1 MRVLVTGGAGFIGSN
16 LCAQLLAGAFATHVT
31 VLDDLST
38 GRAAN
43 LRGLDVEFIEGSL
56 LDAVLVAKV
65 VRDADAVVHLGA
77 RGSVPRSVADPVTS
91 FHANV
96 TGTLNVLEAARRSDC
111 RQLIFSSSSS
121 VYGAN
126 PELPKVESMATRP
139 ISPYAASKLAAESMV
154 LAYGA
159 TYDVDVL
166 AFRFF
171 NVYGPGQPAD
181 HDYAAVIPKFVAA
194 ALRDEPLVVHGDGR
208 QTRDF
213 TYVGTVVETLE
224 RALVDRLC
232 CLEPVNLAFGTQV
245 SLLDVVRLVAER
257 VERPVRVEHVAPRT
271 ADVRH
276 SRADDTRLR
285 RYFPDIEPVPLEVG
299 LDHTLAWM
307 TSQLVGAA

>member
-1 MRVLVTGGAGFIGSN
+1 MKLLVTGGAVFIGSN
-16 LCAQLLAGAFATHVT
+16 LCAQVLASGTASRVT

-38 GRAAN
+38 GRLRN
-43 LRGLDVEFIEGSL
+43 LAGLDVDLVEGSL

-65 VRDADAVVHLGA
+65 VREADAVVHLGA
-77 RGSVPRSVADPVTS
+77 RGSVPRSVADPVAS

-121 VYGAN
+121 VYGASR
-126 PELPKVESMATRP
+126 ELPKVESMATRP
-139 ISPYAASKLAAESMV
+139 ISPYAASKLASEAMV

-181 HDYAAVIPKFVAA
+181 HDYAAVIPRFVSA
-194 ALRDEPLVVHGDGR
+194 ALRGEPLTVYGDGE

-213 TYVGTVVETLE
+213 TYVGTVVQTIEQ
-224 RALVDRLC
+224 ALLDRLC
-232 CLEPVNLAFGTQV
+232 CLEPVNLAFGSQV
-245 SLLDVVRLVAER
+245 SLLDLAGLVQAR
-257 VERPVRVEHVAPRT
+257 IGRPVELLHLPPRT
-271 ADVRH
+271 ADMRH
-276 SRADDTRLR
+276 TQADSTRLR
-285 RYFPDIEPVPLEVG
+285 QYFPQITPVSLVEG
-299 LDHTLAWM
+299 LDHTLAWLEA
-307 TSQLVGAA
+307 QLVGAA